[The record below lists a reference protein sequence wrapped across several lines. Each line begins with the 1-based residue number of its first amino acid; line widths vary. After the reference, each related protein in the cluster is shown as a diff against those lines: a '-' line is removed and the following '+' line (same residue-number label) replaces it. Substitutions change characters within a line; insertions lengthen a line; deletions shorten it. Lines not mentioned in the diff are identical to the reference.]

1 MTLRVIL
8 PLECSRDHSITIRR
22 GVAKADENAAISDSR
37 IKAAKPIELI
47 FFVTIHQPTM
57 TIREY

>member
-8 PLECSRDHSITIRR
+8 PLGCSRDHSITIRR

-47 FFVTIHQPTM
+47 LFVPIHPSLIIIILT
-57 TIREY
+57 